1 MKRFE
6 ILDHTA
12 DIAGRIYGMDFN
24 ELFVNASALLYSL
37 MSPEFRGE
45 AAADADMELSGDS
58 PENLLV
64 KFLNELIYRAEVKK
78 TAGNVFGMKIE
89 KKGVEFHLQCRM
101 KGREI
106 RMPGREIKAATYHG
120 LIIKKKDG
128 VWTADVIFDI

>member
-1 MKRFE
+1 MKKFE

-12 DIAGRIYGMDFN
+12 DIAGRIYGRDFN

-37 MSPEFRGE
+37 MSPEFCGG

-78 TAGNVFGMKIE
+78 TAGSVFGMKIE
-89 KKGVEFHLQCRM
+89 KKGVKFHLNCRIE
-101 KGREI
+101 GREI

-120 LIIKKKDG
+120 LSIEEEDG
-128 VWTADVIFDI
+128 VWTASVIFDI